1 MKRQRFYLNEVW
13 FFFFSLRSSLQISRR
28 FEDQEE
34 LTRRHA
40 VAVLTSVWERI
51 LTTMFSRPRLS
62 NSLRMSQG
70 PTTILAGKYSDVRTD
85 VSERTKYV
93 QENLG
98 IFLSAFSSLLQRL
111 SESLCFFCVQRK
123 TYTLPTTLVW
133 TTLHYRPHGTRYTQ
147 LHATPLLTQ
156 LYSLPDWRLQ
166 ESHARGRQLFCNNL
180 FCKNL
185 FCKQIHY

>member
-13 FFFFSLRSSLQISRR
+13 FFFFSLRSSLQTSRR

-34 LTRRHA
+34 LTRRQA

-62 NSLRMSQG
+62 NSLTMSQG

-85 VSERTKYV
+85 VSGRTKYV

-111 SESLCFFCVQRK
+111 SDSLCVFFVYNERR
-123 TYTLPTTLVW
+123 THYLLPYFGLPYTTGHTVRGTRSYTLLLSSRSFTVCKTGDYGASRPGDDNYFVTTYW
-133 TTLHYRPHGTRYTQ
+133 
-147 LHATPLLTQ
+147 
-156 LYSLPDWRLQ
+156 
-166 ESHARGRQLFCNNL
+166 
-180 FCKNL
+180 
-185 FCKQIHY
+185 

>member
-70 PTTILAGKYSDVRTD
+70 PTTILAGKYSDVRTG
-85 VSERTKYV
+85 VSGRTKYV

-111 SESLCFFCVQRK
+111 SESLCFFLCTTENVHT
-123 TYTLPTTLVW
+123 TYYPSLDYPTLQA
-133 TTLHYRPHGTRYTQ
+133 TRYAV
-147 LHATPLLTQ
+147 HAATR
-156 LYSLPDWRLQ
+156 YSSPHAALQFARLETTGLPG
-166 ESHARGRQLFCNNL
+166 RGTTVIL
-180 FCKNL
+180 
-185 FCKQIHY
+185 